1 MKKDTV
7 RTAINVAAVILV
19 PLISER
25 NRIKDH
31 EEVKKAKAFS
41 LKAYDKTSQ
50 ITKAAKDKTIHATE
64 KAVHSANT
72 VKNSTVNTAQFIN
85 DKVQTKKKQHDYNQ
99 QMNAH
104 IKQERKEKKAVKDLE
119 KSVTTLDNNLSKN
132 IEKRRN
138 EERKLLKS
146 RQKSMISEMKEFKD
160 YEAKAQKDIVF
171 NPQQPKKLN
180 RRDQKAIQKLQRNL
194 DQTIAARHKIE
205 DKRIEENQQR
215 LIKEMKKYRNY
226 KIKTPKQKSS
236 FFGFNKKQSQLAQNN
251 NINHSIVHSPSAP
264 ETQKANSTA
273 LKDEIHYNNAP
284 TFEQHRKQMAEHIAR
299 RN

>member
-25 NRIKDH
+25 DRIKDH
-31 EEVKKAKAFS
+31 EEIKKAKALS
-41 LKAYDKTSQ
+41 LKAYDKTLQ
-50 ITKAAKDKTIHATE
+50 ISKAAKDKTIYATE
-64 KAVHSANT
+64 KAVHSANA
-72 VKNSTVNTAQFIN
+72 VKNSTVNTAQFVN
-85 DKVQTKKKQHDYNQ
+85 EKVQTKKKQHNYNQ
-99 QMNAH
+99 QMKAH
-104 IKQERKEKKAVKDLE
+104 IKQERKEKKVEKHIE

-146 RQKSMISEMKEFKD
+146 RQKSMISEMKQFKD
-160 YEAKAQKDIVF
+160 YEAKAQKDVAF
-171 NPQQPKKLN
+171 DPQQPKKLN
-180 RRDQKAIQKLQRNL
+180 RRDHKAIQKLQRNL

-205 DKRIEENQQR
+205 EKRIEENQQR
-215 LIKEMKKYRNY
+215 MIKEMKKYSKY

-236 FFGFNKKQSQLAQNN
+236 FFGLNNKQSQTTQNN
-251 NINHSIVHSPSAP
+251 NLNHSGIYSPSTP
-264 ETQKANSTA
+264 ETKKANSTA
-273 LKDEIHYNNAP
+273 LKDENHYNNAP